1 MKKLSLFL
9 CALAISGATFACDGG
24 KGEKCKKGE
33 KKECCAKGAKEGKA
47 CCKNG
52 GKDCKKACSKDAKTD
67 EKKTDEK
74 KS

>member
-24 KGEKCKKGE
+24 KGEK
-33 KKECCAKGAKEGKA
+33 EGKA

-52 GKDCKKACSKDAKTD
+52 GKDCKKSCSKDAKTD
-67 EKKTDEK
+67 EKKSDEK